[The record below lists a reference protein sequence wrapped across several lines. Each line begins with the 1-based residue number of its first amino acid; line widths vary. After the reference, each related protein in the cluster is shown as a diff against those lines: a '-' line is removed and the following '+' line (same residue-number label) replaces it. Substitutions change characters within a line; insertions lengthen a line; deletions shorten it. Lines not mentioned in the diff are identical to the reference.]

1 METIKWV
8 QGIVAFVKVAETSSF
23 SRAAD
28 TLGVSKSHISKAIS
42 QLEEDLKTSLFSR
55 STRKIQLTSRGE
67 QFLKECRQSLEALE
81 AAKKDVISNAE
92 TPRGLLRVTLA
103 GIFGENYIAPVVME
117 LVKKYPELKI
127 ELDFN
132 SRIVD
137 IIDEKFDVA
146 IRFGHLQD
154 SSLIAQKIASRREFV
169 CASRS
174 YLSTHPIHVP
184 KDLTKANC
192 LGGRVWSFKKNGKSI
207 LVSVNGNL
215 KTNNPR
221 VLLKAA
227 LSGLGVIRLPGSYVF
242 ADINKGKLIPI
253 LEDYNLG
260 SMDIWAVTPSRNE
273 QNINVK
279 TFIGAIQKALA
290 EDYPEVLF

>member
-1 METIKWV
+1 M
-8 QGIVAFVKVAETSSF
+8 
-23 SRAAD
+23 
-28 TLGVSKSHISKAIS
+28 
-42 QLEEDLKTSLFSR
+42 
-55 STRKIQLTSRGE
+55 
-67 QFLKECRQSLEALE
+67 ALE
-81 AAKKDVISNAE
+81 AAKKDVITNSE

-169 CASRS
+169 CASKS
-174 YLSTHPIHVP
+174 FLSTHFIQTP
-184 KDLTKANC
+184 KDLTKVNC
-192 LGGRVWSFKKNGKSI
+192 LGGAVWNFKKNGKAIS
-207 LVSVNGNL
+207 VSVNGNL

-242 ADINKGKLIPI
+242 SDLSKGKLVAI

-260 SMDIWAVTPSRNE
+260 STDIWAVTPSRNE
-273 QNINVK
+273 QNINVRV
-279 TFIGAIQKALA
+279 FIDAVQKALA

>member
-1 METIKWV
+1 M
-8 QGIVAFVKVAETSSF
+8 
-23 SRAAD
+23 
-28 TLGVSKSHISKAIS
+28 
-42 QLEEDLKTSLFSR
+42 
-55 STRKIQLTSRGE
+55 
-67 QFLKECRQSLEALE
+67 ALE
-81 AAKKDVISNAE
+81 AAKKDVITNSE
-92 TPRGLLRVTLA
+92 TPRGILRVTLA

-169 CASRS
+169 CASKS
-174 YLSTHPIHVP
+174 FLSSHAIQTP
-184 KDLTKANC
+184 KDLTKVNC
-192 LGGRVWSFKKNGKSI
+192 LGGAVWNFKKNGKAIS
-207 LVSVNGNL
+207 VSVNGNL

-242 ADINKGKLIPI
+242 SDINKGKLVPI

-260 SMDIWAVTPSRNE
+260 STDIWAVTPSRNE
-273 QNINVK
+273 QNINVRV
-279 TFIGAIQKALA
+279 FIDAVQKALA
-290 EDYPEVLF
+290 EDYPELLF